1 MGNYLSCTLAIK
13 APGGRCA
20 RVILPDGVARQVPL
34 PATAAEL
41 MMDAPGHFLADARL
55 AASPG
60 ARLAALAADDDLEL
74 GAVYAA
80 FPMKRLGTPVE
91 AADAARLATREA
103 RRRSARVV
111 AASPVAEEEEGAP
124 PPSRSLRLEE
134 MVDDAEV
141 AVLKHRLSH
150 ARSRKPALDTIQEES
165 HNVSSSRA

>member
-80 FPMKRLGTPVE
+80 FPMKRLGTPV
-91 AADAARLATREA
+91 AVADAARLATREV

-111 AASPVAEEEEGAP
+111 AASPPVAEEEEGAP
-124 PPSRSLRLEE
+124 RLRLEE

-150 ARSRKPALDTIQEES
+150 ARSRKPALDTIQEER
-165 HNVSSSRA
+165 HIVSSSRA